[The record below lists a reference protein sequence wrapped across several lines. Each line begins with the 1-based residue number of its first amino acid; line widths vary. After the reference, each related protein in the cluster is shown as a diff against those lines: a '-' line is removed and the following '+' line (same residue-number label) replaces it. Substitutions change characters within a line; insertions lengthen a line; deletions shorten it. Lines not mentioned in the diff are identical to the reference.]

1 VAVAEQTTLDKLNA
15 LLAYLRERVPFYAE
29 RLPGQPLTRVEQ
41 LAEVPFTLKDDF
53 RDNYPFGLLA
63 VPLDDIVRLHMSSGT
78 TGKPVVT
85 GYTRGD
91 LEIWGDCMERVL
103 RMGGVTEHDVMQ
115 NAYGYGL
122 FTGGLGFHIG
132 AERIGCT
139 VVPTSSGVTAR
150 QVMLMQDLGT
160 TVLTCTPSYALV
172 LAEALKVEVV
182 RQRLKLRVGF
192 FGAEPWTE
200 GMRRQ
205 IEGGLGLEAFDVYG
219 LTELGGPGV
228 AVECGEHDGLHVFED
243 HFLVE
248 TVDTESGRPVPFGVE
263 GELVITSL
271 TRRASPIVRYRTR
284 DRVVLLDEPCA
295 CGSPFRRISKLRG
308 RTDDM
313 LIVRGVNV
321 FPSMVEEILLAVA
334 GLTGNYQIV
343 VDRTQKRH
351 DAMQVLVEAEPG
363 TNKEHLSHAA
373 QERIKELIGLTVEVT
388 VLAGGVLPRSEG
400 KAKRVVDR
408 RELNG

>member
-1 VAVAEQTTLDKLNA
+1 MAVAEQTTLDKFNA
-15 LLAYLRERVPFYAE
+15 LLAYLRERVPFYSE
-29 RLPGQPLTRVEQ
+29 RLPAEPLTRVEQ
-41 LAEVPFTLKDDF
+41 VADVPFTLKDDF

-63 VPLDDIVRLHMSSGT
+63 VPLDDVIRLHMSSGT

-85 GYTRGD
+85 GYTRED
-91 LEIWGDCMERVL
+91 LGIWGECMERVL
-103 RMGGVTEHDVMQ
+103 RMGDVSEHDVMQ

-172 LAEALKVEVV
+172 LAEALKAEAV

-205 IEGGLGLEAFDVYG
+205 IESGLGLEAFDVYG

-228 AVECGEHDGLHVFED
+228 AVECREHDGLHVFED

-248 TVDTESGRPVPFGVE
+248 TVDTETGRPVPSGVE
-263 GELVITSL
+263 GELVLTSL

-284 DRVVLLDEPCA
+284 DRVILVDEPCA

-321 FPSMVEEILLAVA
+321 FPSMVEEILLTIG

-363 TNKEHLSHAA
+363 TNKEQLASAA
-373 QERIKELIGLTVEVT
+373 QERIKELLGLTVEVM